1 MISVCSCDPQP
12 IIHEGLATVLGGT
25 SEFEFADSS
34 LTLEGAI
41 SQVEA
46 LQPGILL
53 IDRSFGMH
61 ALVDGIVVVRR
72 CSPDSEVVVWAA
84 NISDVESF
92 RLFQSG
98 ARGVVRK
105 TADVSS
111 LLDCFRTVIQK
122 QLWTENLVAEQQ
134 SPLGRPRSRPLTP
147 REQQVAELVSKG
159 MKNREI
165 AESLNIATGTVKIH
179 LMHIFEKTGIRDRF
193 ELALHGLRLACE
205 SERGSASAQPET
217 VKPAFQASLKS

>member
-12 IIHEGLATVLGGT
+12 IIHQGLATVLGGT
-25 SEFEFADSS
+25 SKFEFADSS
-34 LTLEGAI
+34 LILEGAI
-41 SQVEA
+41 SQVDA
-46 LQPGILL
+46 LHPGIVL

-61 ALVDGIVVVRR
+61 ALAECIMTVRR
-72 CSPDSEVVVWAA
+72 CSPTSEVIVWAA
-84 NISDVESF
+84 DISDVESF

-105 TADVSS
+105 TAEVSS
-111 LLDCFRTVIQK
+111 ILDCFRAVTRK
-122 QLWTENLVAEQQ
+122 QLWTENVVAEEH
-134 SPLGRPRSRPLTP
+134 SLLGRPRSRPLTP

-159 MKNREI
+159 MKNREM

-205 SERGSASAQPET
+205 SERGSAGAPSDAL
-217 VKPAFQASLKS
+217 KPALRAPVKS